1 MCFQVGFVLDKLQ
14 VVEIEV
20 VGIEAVGMVDVMLQ
34 VVGEAEAVLHGMVED
49 TLKVVGL
56 AW

>member
-1 MCFQVGFVLDKLQ
+1 M
-14 VVEIEV
+14 